1 MDENI
6 FQKIKNKN
14 YLLIINKIDE
24 PNKLQSPSFI
34 SLKKTCRISAKK
46 RQLKEL
52 ETKINELFS
61 SNLINKLS
69 PYPYL
74 SQSWQQAKL
83 SRLIQQLKTVISEL
97 EKETYLDA
105 LCGDLE
111 ISYKLIKELSGK
123 DYNEE
128 LLDII
133 FSKFCL
139 GK

>member
-1 MDENI
+1 MI
-6 FQKIKNKN
+6 RIIMIRIIIIKTVHKRHKI
-14 YLLIINKIDE
+14 
-24 PNKLQSPSFI
+24 Q
-34 SLKKTCRISAKK
+34 
-46 RQLKEL
+46 
-52 ETKINELFS
+52 ELFTT
-61 SNLINKLS
+61 NLLTTS
-69 PYPYL
+69 PAYPYL
-74 SQSWQQAKL
+74 SQSWQQTKL
-83 SRLIQQLKTVISEL
+83 TKLIQQLKTVISEL

-111 ISYKLIKELSGK
+111 ISYKLVKELSGK

>member
-1 MDENI
+1 M
-6 FQKIKNKN
+6 
-14 YLLIINKIDE
+14 
-24 PNKLQSPSFI
+24 
-34 SLKKTCRISAKK
+34 
-46 RQLKEL
+46 KEL
-52 ETKINELFS
+52 ETKINELFAS
-61 SNLINKLS
+61 DLINKLS

-74 SQSWQQAKL
+74 SQSWQQGKL
-83 SRLIQQLKTVISEL
+83 TKLIQQLEGVISEL

-111 ISYKLIKELSGK
+111 VSYKLVKELSGK

>member
-1 MDENI
+1 MISINEALKTKTSHLFDGI
-6 FQKIKNKN
+6 YVKI
-14 YLLIINKIDE
+14 
-24 PNKLQSPSFI
+24 
-34 SLKKTCRISAKK
+34 LKISAKNQ
-46 RQLKEL
+46 QLTEL
-52 ETKINELFS
+52 ETKIKELFS
-61 SNLINKLS
+61 SDLINNLS

-83 SRLIQQLKTVISEL
+83 NNLIQKLEIVISEL
-97 EKETYLDA
+97 KKETYLDA
-105 LCGDLE
+105 ICGDLKD
-111 ISYKLIKELSGK
+111 SYKLVKELSGK